1 MTEPTTPEN
10 PENEFDS
17 LPPLEDGDELSVPRH
32 TRPPRPGSARERQLR
47 RKQRLTGEEEPESV
61 PVRPPVTG
69 AGSSS
74 GHLNRLPPVE
84 FKPPSIK
91 IPHLKWIAG
100 LILAVVLVVTVINLL
115 GLYKGEVVSVV
126 PNGLWIGT
134 EWTYATHEPEAI
146 EEFVAHL
153 KKNQIGEVYAWVSWL
168 QVDNTWRGAQNFNN
182 VQQFV
187 QQFKASYP
195 EARLYGWVSL
205 PVDVGDGNYRLDD
218 ETVQKAVADF
228 SARVVQ
234 TMGFDGVFL
243 NIEPVWNG
251 DENFLVLL
259 RQVRLA
265 VGPDVPISAAIP
277 PDWSP
282 LGVDIP
288 VPPLIVPGTV
298 WDKSYKQ
305 SVALLV
311 DQLAIMAY
319 NSGLTV
325 SAGFTPADYSAWMAY
340 QVVAYTEAV
349 AELGINTE
357 VMMGIPTYEAE
368 LPGHDPMVETVPA
381 AVAGVIEGLRQVG
394 ENASRVRGVAIY
406 AGWETDETEWEQ
418 FHRYWVNR

>member
-1 MTEPTTPEN
+1 MTEPTKPEN

-17 LPPLEDGDELSVPRH
+17 LPPLGEDEFSTPRPS
-32 TRPPRPGSARERQLR
+32 RPPRPGSARERQLR
-47 RKQRLTGEEEPESV
+47 RKQQRLATDDETERPT
-61 PVRPPVTG
+61 PPVN
-69 AGSSS
+69 AS
-74 GHLNRLPPVE
+74 GGHIGRTPIIE
-84 FKPPSIK
+84 FKPPAIK
-91 IPHLKWIAG
+91 IPHLRLIAG
-100 LILAVVLVVTVINLL
+100 LILAVVLVLTVINLL
-115 GLYKGEVVSVV
+115 GRFKDEVVPII
-126 PNGLWIGT
+126 PNALWIGT
-134 EWTYATHEPEAI
+134 EWTYATHDQEAI
-146 EEFVAHL
+146 DEFVAHL
-153 KKNQIGEVYAWVSWL
+153 KKHQIGEVYAWVSWL
-168 QVDNTWRGAQNFNN
+168 QVDNTWRGAQNFNT

-187 QQFKASYP
+187 QQVKASYP
-195 EARLYGWVSL
+195 ELVLYGWVSL
-205 PVDVGDGNYRLDD
+205 PVDVGEGNYRLDD
-218 ETVQKAVADF
+218 ETVQQAVADF
-228 SARVVQ
+228 SGRVVT

-259 RQVRLA
+259 RKVRQVL
-265 VGPDVPISAAIP
+265 GPDVPISTAIP

-325 SAGFTPADYSAWMAY
+325 NAGFTPADYSAWMAY
-340 QVVAYTEAV
+340 QVVAYAEAV

-357 VMMGIPTYEAE
+357 VMIGIPTYEAE
-368 LPGHDPMVETVPA
+368 LPGHDPMVESVPA
-381 AVAGVIEGLRQVG
+381 AAAGVIDGLRQAG
-394 ENASRVRGVAIY
+394 ESAARVRGVAIY

-418 FHRYWVNR
+418 FYRYWVNR